1 LVRRL
6 FRQHNIEPGLR
17 EPELST
23 LTGDFDP
30 PHIDRMAK
38 AKGEVR
44 RSAIVP
50 IEEYSIDSP
59 EQQDLI
65 CPTSPSFEHCQNVAS
80 RFLRR

>member
-1 LVRRL
+1 
-6 FRQHNIEPGLR
+6 LR

-23 LTGDFDP
+23 LSGELDP
-30 PHIDRMAK
+30 SHIDRMAE

-59 EQQDLI
+59 EQQDVI
-65 CPTSPSFEHCQNVAS
+65 CPSSPSFEHCQNAAS
-80 RFLRR
+80 GFRRR